1 MCKEFSFKWPVRVYY
16 EDTDAGGVV
25 YYANYLK
32 FYERAR
38 TEAVRAT
45 GFSQETLKNEE
56 NIIFVVGNINVS
68 YRRPARLDDEL
79 VVSLNITK
87 MARSYLI
94 FQQQITCDDLL
105 LNTAEVKV
113 ACVNADTMKPC
124 QIPAQMREKLTSL
137 AV

>member
-1 MCKEFSFKWPVRVYY
+1 MCKEFSFNWPVRVYY

-38 TEAVRAT
+38 TEALRAA
-45 GFSQETLKNEE
+45 GFSQETLRNEE
-56 NIIFVVGNINVS
+56 NTIFVVSNINVS
-68 YRRPARLDDEL
+68 YRRPARLDDKL
-79 VVSLNITK
+79 IVSLNIIK

-105 LNTAEVKV
+105 LSTAEVKV

-124 QIPAQMREKLTSL
+124 QIPAQMQEKLTSL
-137 AV
+137 TV

>member
-45 GFSQETLKNEE
+45 GFSQEALKNEE

-105 LNTAEVKV
+105 LSTAEVKV